1 MKREQLTNVTTES
14 IDQRC
19 AMLAAAAMAVSRTR
33 LRSDPEFVRNI
44 LAHNIA
50 DYADRIIALRSQ
62 QVTP

>member
-19 AMLAAAAMAVSRTR
+19 AMLAGMAMALAYRVATFKPMGHFN
-33 LRSDPEFVRNI
+33 DPQRVV
-44 LAHNIA
+44 AIA
-50 DYADRIIALRSQ
+50 NQIISLRSQ